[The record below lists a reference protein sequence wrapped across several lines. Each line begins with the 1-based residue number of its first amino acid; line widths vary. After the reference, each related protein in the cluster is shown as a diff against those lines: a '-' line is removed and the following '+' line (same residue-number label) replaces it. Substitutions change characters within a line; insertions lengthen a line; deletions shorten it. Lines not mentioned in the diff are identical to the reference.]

1 MGLNVSQLN
10 GNSFTSSLIGAY
22 TTNIYSNSYIK
33 KLYNK
38 LDKMNKS
45 TLLTIIQ
52 ERNIG
57 YTFTED
63 DSKSDIVQSLLEY
76 FKLKYECWIIYKY
89 FLDFCANQIANDSK
103 IKKKCECKI
112 ILYNRFIDNL
122 PYCFSKNL
130 DENKLKKKMIHND
143 YKNLSNLEIKLL
155 IGNNYI
161 SIINELYSKF
171 TLLCNEDFVE
181 KNNVKKKIYL
191 EKPLS
196 FKELKKIY
204 NHSYSIFYEKIIKNE
219 LNRVINC

>member
-1 MGLNVSQLN
+1 
-10 GNSFTSSLIGAY
+10 
-22 TTNIYSNSYIK
+22 
-33 KLYNK
+33 
-38 LDKMNKS
+38 
-45 TLLTIIQ
+45 
-52 ERNIG
+52 
-57 YTFTED
+57 
-63 DSKSDIVQSLLEY
+63 
-76 FKLKYECWIIYKY
+76 
-89 FLDFCANQIANDSK
+89 
-103 IKKKCECKI
+103 
-112 ILYNRFIDNL
+112 
-122 PYCFSKNL
+122 
-130 DENKLKKKMIHND
+130 MIHND